1 VQKFSQWKGG
11 VAALAVLTMAAT
23 TCWAQGAA
31 APQKAVK
38 DQAEFDLF
46 DAVKKD
52 LLQGNGAKAV
62 TDLDAWKQHN
72 PDSAFK
78 DDREVMYLKAYEL
91 SKDYDKELTKAKEL
105 MGHDLDAMFS
115 DPAQGPGQ
123 VVSVYF
129 AAVTAASALPNPTPE
144 QLAIGAEAAHKIL
157 DYKRD
162 PKGIDPA
169 AWATAKKQLAAA
181 ADALLYKAAF
191 LPPYQAEQKKDYDTA
206 VGGYQKA
213 IADYPSKTALTYRL
227 GITLRAQH
235 KDDLAI
241 WQFARV
247 VGVDPT
253 LDGTAKAADITKFLN
268 VYYHNLHGSDEGLD
282 QVIQQAKASAT
293 PPADFHVKTAQE
305 IATENEAKFE
315 KDHPDIALWMKLKA
329 TLTSDQGQ
337 QYFDSGMKGA
347 QVPELTGTVLESAC
361 RAKELKVAVPL
372 PDATGPPTAEITL
385 KLVNDAGAPSALP
398 GKAESGRVT
407 FVGVAEAF
415 AKDPFNLTMTIDKKD
430 IKDLKVTPC
439 AAPAARKGVT
449 KKK

>member
-1 VQKFSQWKGG
+1 VQKLSQWIGG
-11 VAALAVLTMAAT
+11 AAALAVLTIAAT
-23 TCWAQGAA
+23 TGWAQDAA
-31 APQKAVK
+31 APQKAVA
-38 DQAEFDLF
+38 DQAEYDLF

-52 LLQGNGAKAV
+52 LLLGNGAKAI

-72 PDSAFK
+72 PASQYK

-91 SKDYDKELTKAKEL
+91 SKDYDKELAKAKEL
-105 MGHDLDAMFS
+105 MSHDLDAMFS

-144 QLAIGAEAAHKIL
+144 QLATGAEAAHKIL

-169 AWATAKKQLAAA
+169 AWATAKQQLAAA
-181 ADALLYKAAF
+181 SNALLYKAAF

-206 VGGYQKA
+206 IAGYQKA
-213 IADYPSKTALTYRL
+213 MADYPNKTALAYRL

-268 VYYHNLHGSDEGLD
+268 TYYHNLHGSDEGLD
-282 QVIQQAKASAT
+282 QLIQQAKASPT

-361 RAKELKVAVPL
+361 RAKELKVAIPL
-372 PDATGPPTAEITL
+372 PDATGAPVAEITL
-385 KLVNDAGAPSALP
+385 KLVNDAGAASPLT
-398 GKAESGRVT
+398 GKAETGRIT
-407 FVGVAEAF
+407 FQGVAEAF
-415 AKDPFNLTMTIDKKD
+415 TKDPFMLTMTIDKKD
-430 IKDLKVTPC
+430 VKDLKVTPC
-439 AAPAARKGVT
+439 AAPAPRKGVT

>member
-1 VQKFSQWKGG
+1 MQKFSQWIGG
-11 VAALAVLTMAAT
+11 AAALAVLTMAAT
-23 TCWAQGAA
+23 TAVRAQDAA

-38 DQAEFDLF
+38 DQAEYDLF

-52 LLQGNGAKAV
+52 LLQGNGAKAI

-72 PDSAFK
+72 PDSAYK

-91 SKDYDKELTKAKEL
+91 SKDYDKELAKAKEL
-105 MGHDLDAMFS
+105 MSHDLDAMFS
-115 DPAQGPGQ
+115 DPAQGP
-123 VVSVYF
+123 SKWWPS
-129 AAVTAASALPNPTPE
+129 TSRLSRRRPRCPIRRPSNWLSALRPRTRFWITSGIPR
-144 QLAIGAEAAHKIL
+144 A
-157 DYKRD
+157 
-162 PKGIDPA
+162 IDPA
-169 AWATAKKQLAAA
+169 AWATAKQQIAAA
-181 ADALLYKAAF
+181 SNALLYKAAF

-206 VGGYQKA
+206 VAGYQKA
-213 IADYPSKTALTYRL
+213 MADYPNKTALAYRL

-247 VGVDPT
+247 VGMDPT

-268 VYYHNLHGSDEGLD
+268 TYYHNLHGSDEGLD
-282 QVIQQAKASAT
+282 QLIQQAKASAT

-372 PDATGPPTAEITL
+372 PDATGAPVAEITL
-385 KLVNDAGAPSALP
+385 KLVNDAGAASPPYWQGGIGSCHVRRRCR
-398 GKAESGRVT
+398 G
-407 FVGVAEAF
+407 
-415 AKDPFNLTMTIDKKD
+415 IH
-430 IKDLKVTPC
+430 
-439 AAPAARKGVT
+439 KGSLHVDDDHR
-449 KKK
+449 